1 MKMDKFDLKYE
12 KTKWEHPFCI
22 QVSKSLRRW
31 EIGSIIEDLNDR
43 GISCAVV
50 QQGDMFIV
58 WRVPEQVWD
67 VDEASPEWV
76 KEWTSQKAPALKTI
90 ISEFNIEGESQM
102 TYSEMRIRRNQ
113 EIYRE
118 FKHFKSQGFRL
129 KHIFNLLG
137 EKYFL
142 GNQRIRDIVYTE
154 QKNERNK

>member
-1 MKMDKFDLKYE
+1 MKKHFEIDSQ
-12 KTKWEHPFCI
+12 KWDHPYRI
-22 QVSKSLRRW
+22 QVSKPLRRGL
-31 EIGSIIEDLNDR
+31 IGSIIEDLNSR

-50 QQGDMFIV
+50 QRGDIFTV
-58 WRVPEQVWD
+58 WREPEQAWD

-76 KEWTSQKAPALKTI
+76 KEWTSQKVPSLNKI
-90 ISEFNIEGESQM
+90 IAKFNIEGESQM

-154 QKNERNK
+154 QKNERNQ